1 MAKSTLAKSES
12 DPNSSGYK
20 CAQWM
25 SQAKSWELMSDL
37 WESPMYVRGKGE
49 KYLRKN
55 PQESPKKYEQRL
67 DNSVPQGKLRE
78 CIETMAGMVFKDNPA
93 PEQAP
98 TALADLFKDIDARG
112 NSLHS
117 FLQQSFAKFLRDGG
131 GAIHVNA
138 TKLSDSARE
147 KVANGEKLTAA
158 DRQGDRPFW
167 TWVEAK
173 EMIGYREDN
182 SSGVVKP
189 LQIVIQRNEIIPEG
203 KYGEAEILRNYI
215 FRSDGSFAVEYWDSK
230 TGAWLADPDMP
241 EGNTGQDEITIAL
254 ASEYGSAPPL
264 ETLAMND
271 LLFYN
276 KESDFDDW
284 CHNACVPERIYN
296 FDSDS
301 DAQKWKDQL
310 KNSASTARAMWG
322 QYAKAYF
329 NEVSGSGME
338 VVERR
343 IAGIAERIAQ
353 LGVGMLAPTE
363 ASPKTASEVIDTAG
377 QRQSKLAW
385 YAREFE
391 NCVEKA
397 FYFTMLYLKS
407 IGGAAVEVT
416 DETTLKLKMDFDRLT
431 FTPEKIQVFKD
442 LLANGDMSRLTFW
455 EMIAKSEEMPEK
467 WTPEVEIER
476 LDKEEQKA
484 QEQFGKNTL
493 NALKAA
499 KDMPGL
505 PPATTGNPTGNDMP
519 PKVTTN
525 AN

>member
-1 MAKSTLAKSES
+1 MAKSTLAKSET

-37 WESPMYVRGKGE
+37 WESPMYVRSKGE

-55 PQESPKKYEQRL
+55 PQENAKKYEQRL

-93 PEQAP
+93 PEKAP

-138 TKLSDSARE
+138 TKLSDAARE

-158 DRQGDRPFW
+158 DRQGDRAFW
-167 TWVEAK
+167 TWVEAR

-182 SSGVVKP
+182 VGGVVKP
-189 LQIVIQRNEIIPEG
+189 LQIVIQRNEIIPDG
-203 KYGEAEILRNYI
+203 QYGEAEILRNYI
-215 FRSDGSFAVEYWDSK
+215 FRIDGSFAVEYWDTK
-230 TGAWLADPDMP
+230 TGTWLADPDMP
-241 EGNTGQDEITIAL
+241 EGNTGQDEITISL
-254 ASEYGSAPPL
+254 AAPYGSTPPL
-264 ETLAMND
+264 ETLAMLDN
-271 LLFYN
+271 LYYN

-301 DAQKWKDQL
+301 DAQKWKAEL

-329 NEVSGSGME
+329 NEVSGNGLE
-338 VVERR
+338 VVTNRLDKIE
-343 IAGIAERIAQ
+343 ARIAQ

-363 ASPKTASEVIDTAG
+363 ATPTKTASEVIDTAG

-397 FYFTMLYLKS
+397 FYFTMLYMKS
-407 IGGAAVEVT
+407 ISGAAVEVT

-431 FTPEKIQVFKD
+431 FTPERLQVFKD
-442 LLANGDMSRLTFW
+442 LLANGDMSKLTFW
-455 EMIAKSEEMPEK
+455 ELVAKSEEMPES
-467 WTPEVEIER
+467 WTPELEIER
-476 LDKEEQKA
+476 LNDEEKQM
-484 QEQFGKNTL
+484 QESFGRNTI
-493 NALKAA
+493 NALKNA
-499 KDMPGL
+499 KDMP
-505 PPATTGNPTGNDMP
+505 AMENVND
-519 PKVTTN
+519 T
-525 AN
+525 AL